1 MGTAHGAVAVS
12 ANRSTID
19 AILLEYDVQTRDRR
33 LYAQSMFGTIGF
45 VVGGG
50 VALLAAGAQAH
61 QPLMLLL
68 VPPLFLA
75 GGVLVV
81 VLRVHLLRVSV
92 FLTVV
97 EEDLRQRLGEA
108 AYPIVWE
115 TTMTGRAEAVTSVSS
130 PARSSAGLSITIM
143 LLMGVAVSAVLVW
156 PATLLYWQAG
166 SLGNIDI
173 IGGITRLTGLPSWPV
188 EWAYPALNVMLVA
201 YIVYSWVELP
211 NVLEAA
217 RAHFRRTRARISDG
231 SDMVLLDE
239 IRDSDQGVA
248 TGPSWRGLWQG
259 RRDGAGVV
267 LEVASSIPTRGHA
280 QHWGRLRTRR
290 LYLRAYGSG
299 TFEPVQE
306 ALLVRLLWRL
316 RGQRPP
322 EPPPVRELPDAWSPE
337 SGKGPSATGDVAAR
351 P

>member
-1 MGTAHGAVAVS
+1 MIGAASGAVACP

-75 GGVLVV
+75 GGMLVV
-81 VLRVHLLRVSV
+81 ILRVHLLRVSV

-108 AYPIVWE
+108 TYPIVWE

-130 PARSSAGLSITIM
+130 AARSSAGLSITIM
-143 LLMGVAVSAVLVW
+143 LLMGFAVSIALVW
-156 PATLLYWQAG
+156 PATLLYWQAS
-166 SLGNIDI
+166 SLGEIDL
-173 IGGITRLTGLPSWPV
+173 IGGITRLTGLPSLIV

-201 YIVYSWVELP
+201 YLVYSWVELP
-211 NVLEAA
+211 NVLETA
-217 RAHFRRTRARISDG
+217 RAHFRRTRARIGEG
-231 SDMVLLDE
+231 SDYVLLDE
-239 IRDSDQGVA
+239 IHDSHEGAA
-248 TGPSWRGLWQG
+248 TNASWRGMWQG
-259 RRDGAGVV
+259 QRDGAGVI
-267 LEVASSIPTRGHA
+267 LEVASTIPTRRHA
-280 QHWGRLRTRR
+280 LHWGRLRTKR
-290 LYLRAYGSG
+290 LYLRAYGSEA
-299 TFEPVQE
+299 FEPMRE
-306 ALLVRLLWRL
+306 ALLIRWVRSLLGR
-316 RGQRPP
+316 RSPETPP
-322 EPPPVRELPDAWSPE
+322 IRALPDAWRAESPTQIIVGRE
-337 SGKGPSATGDVAAR
+337 RRS
-351 P
+351 